1 MKVQQISTEVSAAI
15 NDISELVHDRS
26 ISESE
31 KNQRLDLLKASVI
44 AKIDAEEN
52 TITFAGKVFLKE
64 IKEIVA
70 AEDWAVLPKP
80 NAIKNTLSEMKTL
93 VVILSSLEQQLMP
106 TMEAIQRLFIEAA
119 LKQIQNLSDS
129 ELSAVSKQWGAATT
143 QFQRSE
149 EAAALE
155 RTSGIITA
163 AVGIGVAVMSLAAK
177 AVVTA
182 YSMNKFNAAK
192 PDKELS
198 DRLTDTNKLQDDAQI
213 KLSKSRQE
221 LESVDTKIAQAKDRI
236 THSKEKLQDKS
247 LLAPEKKTLGE
258 QIKHDEADFKAAQVR
273 RAELDKSITAQ
284 EKQYTEA
291 SKISDRVS
299 EAIEG
304 RTAKASR
311 EVQMFRAFLDMTDSL
326 ASTFQNISK
335 IITATEFD
343 YKAAQKKIESEM
355 AAFMVNFFQSNLQN
369 VKNSASQVSD
379 GMNSVKSSCD
389 ASLQIFDDSVKLAV
403 RS

>member
-1 MKVQQISTEVSAAI
+1 
-15 NDISELVHDRS
+15 
-26 ISESE
+26 
-31 KNQRLDLLKASVI
+31 
-44 AKIDAEEN
+44 
-52 TITFAGKVFLKE
+52 
-64 IKEIVA
+64 
-70 AEDWAVLPKP
+70 
-80 NAIKNTLSEMKTL
+80 
-93 VVILSSLEQQLMP
+93 
-106 TMEAIQRLFIEAA
+106 
-119 LKQIQNLSDS
+119 LSDS

-247 LLAPEKKTLGE
+247 LLAPEKKILE
-258 QIKHDEADFKAAQVR
+258 EKIKHDEADFKAAQVR